1 LAVVVEM
8 LGPGPLV
15 VPHTTPGES
24 DGRGIQLY
32 IISITT
38 IILAGITVCARIST
52 RLIKDAAFQLWWDDF
67 SILFALVGPIKS
79 PDKLQSI

>member
-1 LAVVVEM
+1 M

-32 IISITT
+32 IISIIT
-38 IILAGITVCARIST
+38 IILAGITVGTRIST
-52 RLIKDAAFQLWWDDF
+52 RLIRGAAFQLWWDDY
-67 SILFALVGPIKS
+67 SILFALVG
-79 PDKLQSI
+79 SISLETKPLLT